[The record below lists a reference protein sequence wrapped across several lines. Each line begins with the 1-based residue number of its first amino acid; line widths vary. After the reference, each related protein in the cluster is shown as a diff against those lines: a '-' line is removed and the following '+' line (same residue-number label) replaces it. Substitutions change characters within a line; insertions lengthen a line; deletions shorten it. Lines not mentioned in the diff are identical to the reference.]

1 VKDKRSVE
9 AVGSAQRACG
19 RNGAALEF
27 RLPNAGSEQ
36 QRTSVS
42 VVRHVQRIGH
52 SDTLPTV
59 DELLSVLA
67 PLRTAVPSA
76 SPAG

>member
-1 VKDKRSVE
+1 MVAGDLLLHGEKTPSPLASMKRMGGARSQSPQQVV
-9 AVGSAQRACG
+9 AVDRDG
-19 RNGAALEF
+19 
-27 RLPNAGSEQ
+27 
-36 QRTSVS
+36 
-42 VVRHVQRIGH
+42 VVRHAQRIGH

-59 DELLSVLA
+59 GELLSVLA